1 VIAVSTE
8 VLAAVAQ
15 ILVLLAALAAVH
27 APFGAYMA
35 RTYTSPEHLR
45 IERLWYRAVRVDPDA
60 EQRWTTYLMSLL
72 GFSLVSVLF
81 LYGMLRLQEHLPW
94 SLGFTGFDPAGA
106 WNTAVSFTTN
116 TNWQW
121 YSGEAAAGHLV
132 QMAGLAVQNFVSA
145 AVGMAVAIAL
155 VRGFARSGTD
165 ARIGNFWSDLT
176 RGVTRILLP
185 VSVLAAIVLMVG
197 GVIQNL
203 DPHTA
208 LTTVEGATQHALGGP
223 IASQEAIKELG
234 NNGGGP
240 FNANSAHP
248 FENPTPFTNILEIF
262 LLLLIPFTLPRT
274 FGIMVGDKRQGWAIL
289 GAMGALFLASLV
301 LATWAELAGPGA
313 APQAAGAAMEGKETR
328 FGLAGSA
335 LFAVATTATSTG
347 AVNSMHDSFTAP
359 GGGLL
364 LFNMLLG
371 EIAPGGAGSGLYGM
385 LILAVVAVFIAGL
398 MVGRTPE
405 YLGKKIGRQ
414 EMTLVALYVLTV
426 PALVLVGT
434 AVAVVVEPGLAGIQE
449 SGPHGLSEVLYAY
462 ASAAN
467 NNGSAFGGLTTGTPF
482 YEVTQGLAMLAGRF
496 VPIALVLALAGR
508 LASQTAVPA
517 TAGTLPTHRPLFV
530 GLVATVAIV
539 VVGLTFIPVLSLGPV
554 VESLS

>member
-1 VIAVSTE
+1 VNTAV
-8 VLAAVAQ
+8 VAAAAQ

-27 APFGAYMA
+27 APLGAYMA
-35 RTYTSPEHLR
+35 RTYTSPRHLR
-45 IERLWYRAVRVDPDA
+45 IERLWYRAVRVDPAA
-60 EQRWTTYLMSLL
+60 EQCWTTYLMSLL

-106 WNTAVSFTTN
+106 WNSAVSFTTN

-185 VSVLAAIVLMVG
+185 LSVLAALVLMG
-197 GVIQNL
+197 AGVIQNL

-234 NNGGGP
+234 TNGGGP

-248 FENPTPFTNILEIF
+248 LENPTPFTNLVEIF
-262 LLLLIPFTLPRT
+262 LILLIPFTLPRT

-289 GAMGALFLASLV
+289 GAMGALFLVSLV
-301 LATWAELAGPGA
+301 LTTWAEMAGPGA
-313 APQAAGAAMEGKETR
+313 APQAAGAAMEGKESR

-359 GGGLL
+359 GGGLV

-371 EIAPGGAGSGLYGM
+371 EVAPGGAGAGLYGM
-385 LILAVVAVFIAGL
+385 LVLAVVAVFIAGL

-496 VPIALVLALAGR
+496 IPIALVLGLAGR

-517 TAGTLPTHRPLFV
+517 TTGTLATHRPLFV

>member
-1 VIAVSTE
+1 MSTAVL
-8 VLAAVAQ
+8 VALAQ
-15 ILVLLAALAAVH
+15 ILVLVAALAAVH
-27 APFGAYMA
+27 APLGAYIA
-35 RTYTSPEHLR
+35 RTYTSPRHLR
-45 IERLWYRAVRVDPDA
+45 VERLWYRAVRVDPDA

-81 LYGMLRLQEHLPW
+81 LYTMLRLQEHLPW

-145 AVGMAVAIAL
+145 AVGMAVAAAL

-176 RGVTRILLP
+176 RGVVRILLP
-185 VSVLAAIVLMVG
+185 LSVVAATVLMAAG
-197 GVIQNL
+197 AIQNL

-223 IASQEAIKELG
+223 IASQEVIKELG
-234 NNGGGP
+234 TNGGGP

-262 LLLLIPFTLPRT
+262 LILLIPFSMPRA

-289 GAMGALFLASLV
+289 GVMGGLFAVSVV
-301 LATWAELAGPGA
+301 LATWAEMAGPGA

-328 FGLAGSA
+328 FGLAASA
-335 LFAVATTATSTG
+335 LFGAATTATSTG
-347 AVNSMHDSFTAP
+347 AVNSMHDSFTAS
-359 GGGLL
+359 GGGVL

-371 EIAPGGAGSGLYGM
+371 EVSPGGVGAGLYGM
-385 LILAVVAVFIAGL
+385 LVLAVVAVFIAGL

-405 YLGKKIGRQ
+405 YLGKKIGRP
-414 EMTLVALYVLTV
+414 EMTIVALYVLTV

-434 AVAVVVEPGLAGIQE
+434 AVAVVVEPGLVGIQE
-449 SGPHGLSEVLYAY
+449 PGPHGLSEVLYAY

-508 LASQTAVPA
+508 LASQRSVPA
-517 TAGTLPTHRPLFV
+517 TVGTLPTHQPLFV
-530 GLVATVAIV
+530 GLVGAVALV
-539 VVGLTFIPVLSLGPV
+539 VVGLTFIPVLSLGPI

>member
-1 VIAVSTE
+1 MSTE
-8 VLAAVAQ
+8 VLAAAAQ

-27 APFGAYMA
+27 APLGAYMA
-35 RTYTSPEHLR
+35 RTYTSPRHLR

-94 SLGFTGFDPAGA
+94 SLGLAGFDPAGA

-185 VSVLAAIVLMVG
+185 LSVLAALVLMG
-197 GVIQNL
+197 AGVIQNL

-234 NNGGGP
+234 TNGGGP

-248 FENPTPFTNILEIF
+248 FENPTPFTNVLEVF

-289 GAMGALFLASLV
+289 GAMGGLFLASLV
-301 LATWAELAGPGA
+301 LTTWAEMAGPGA

-359 GGGLL
+359 GGGLV

-371 EIAPGGAGSGLYGM
+371 EVAPGGAGSGLYGM

-434 AVAVVVEPGLAGIQE
+434 AAAVVVEPGLAGIQE
-449 SGPHGLSEVLYAY
+449 PGPHGLSEVLYAY

-496 VPIALVLALAGR
+496 VPIALVLGLAGR